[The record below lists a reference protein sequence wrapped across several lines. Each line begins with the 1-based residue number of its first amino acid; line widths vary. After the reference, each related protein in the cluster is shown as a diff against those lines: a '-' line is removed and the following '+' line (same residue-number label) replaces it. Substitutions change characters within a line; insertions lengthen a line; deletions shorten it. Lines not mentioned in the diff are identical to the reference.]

1 MTDKGQ
7 VVVSM
12 ILTILFVSSLS
23 SVIVFEASA
32 NPIVIYLE
40 QTYGYLVLDSNM
52 SMPEA
57 FVNFTIEPTQGVG
70 KWVTYDI
77 WMNGSYTFLSP
88 DNQQA
93 TIGLACPTTWFS
105 NSSEVQIFDNQT
117 VIPHE
122 IIPYEELV
130 SENETQ
136 TAGWESLDFITFNCT
151 LVAGIPL
158 DVSVTMNLETRNAE
172 NGFTFYYFV
181 ATAHAWNGT
190 THEVIIMNMKNPTV
204 LNGCSF
210 WPNDHLTVNEDSLWT
225 SATWDLN
232 MSEFE
237 WDYVSF
243 TAMHKDA
250 VIEIITDPVVVG
262 TIVTVCAVVLI
273 VAVYVL
279 RGRRPG

>member
-1 MTDKGQ
+1 MTNKGQ
-7 VVVSM
+7 IAVGM
-12 ILTILFVSSLS
+12 ILTILLLSSLS
-23 SVIVFEASA
+23 SIIVFEASA

-40 QTYGYLVLDSNM
+40 YTYGYLVLDSNM

-57 FVNFTIEPTQGVG
+57 FVNFSIESTQGVG

-77 WMNGSYTFLSP
+77 SMNASYTFLSP

-105 NSSEVQIFDNQT
+105 NTSEVQIFDNQT
-117 VIPHE
+117 VFPYE

-151 LVAGIPL
+151 LEEGIPL
-158 DVSVTMNLETRNAE
+158 DVSVTMDLETRNAE
-172 NGFTFYYFV
+172 NGFTFQYFV

-204 LNGCSF
+204 LKGCSF
-210 WPNDHLTVNEDSLWT
+210 WPDDYLTVNEGSLWT

-250 VIEIITDPVVVG
+250 VIELITDPVSVV
-262 TIVTVCAVVLI
+262 TIVSVCVVVLI
-273 VAVYVL
+273 VMVYAL
-279 RGRRPG
+279 RNRRPS